1 MMAAIHSSVGGQTD
15 GAVLDTNG
23 HLIRVG
29 PRAEL
34 HGVTVVSGG
43 RHGIAVFPSSVSE
56 AVYAVDNR
64 CPHMGFPLHKGSV
77 ADGILTCHW
86 HHARFDLESGGTFDL
101 WADDVQTYPT
111 LIKDG
116 IVYVDARPRGG
127 DRGAHAKARLW
138 DGLEQDLNLV
148 VVKNVLA
155 LLEDDVPPAQILA
168 IGGRFGATYRRG
180 GWAAGLTILTA
191 MGNLLPK
198 LHREDQPLALY
209 HGLVN
214 IASDCAGQ
222 PPRFAL
228 DPLPTRDV
236 PLAADRLQG
245 WFRRFIDV
253 RDADG
258 AERSLLTAAASGMP
272 PSTLA
277 DVLAAA
283 ATDHFFLDGG
293 HTLDFVNKACELLD
307 MIGWQEATAILPSLV
322 PGLAMARRSEEL
334 NSWRHPIDLVALL
347 EPEFT
352 RLPELFAAAGMD
364 PAWRASDALTATLLG
379 DDPAAI
385 VAALSAALA
394 EGAPLTTVSREV
406 SYAAALRVA
415 RFHTSNEFSDWITV
429 LHTFTHAN
437 AVHQLL
443 HRSPSPELLRGVYHA
458 AMRLYLDRFLNTPAA
473 RLPEE
478 RPGKLAALPTDADG
492 LLVELRDLL
501 DREQQIETAGLVVH
515 RYLSLDHDP
524 APLIAELGHLLLR
537 EDGEFHS
544 YQMLEAG
551 VALHGELAPEDPVG
565 AAHVLVAVA
574 RYLAAHA
581 PTSRAM
587 LQTAK
592 TARRLRRGEDLA
604 TEPVEEEE
612 ID

>member
-1 MMAAIHSSVGGQTD
+1 MTATD
-15 GAVLDTNG
+15 TSIGTGTEGAVLATSG

-34 HGVTVVSGG
+34 RGVTVVSGG

-56 AVYAVDNR
+56 AIYAVDNR

-86 HHARFDLESGGTFDL
+86 HHARFDLESGGTFDP
-101 WADDVQTYPT
+101 WADDVQIYPT
-111 LIKDG
+111 IVEDG
-116 IVYVDARPRGG
+116 IVYVDARPRGDDG
-127 DRGAHAKARLW
+127 VAHAKARLW

-155 LLEDDVPPAQILA
+155 LLEANIPPAEILA

-191 MGNLLPK
+191 MGNVLPK
-198 LHREDQPLALY
+198 LHPDDQTLALY

-214 IASDCAGQ
+214 VASDCAGQ

-236 PLAADRLQG
+236 PLGADRLQG

-253 RDADG
+253 RDGDG
-258 AERSLLTAAASGMP
+258 AERALLTAAASGMP
-272 PSTLA
+272 PATLA
-277 DVLAAA
+277 NILASA

-334 NSWRHPIDLVALL
+334 NSWRHPVDLVLLL
-347 EPEFT
+347 EPEFA
-352 RLPELFAAAGMD
+352 RLPELFAAAGGN
-364 PAWRASDALTATLLG
+364 PAWRASDTLTATLLG

-385 VAALSAALA
+385 VVALSAALA
-394 EGAPLTTVSREV
+394 EGAPLTAVSREV

-429 LHTFTHAN
+429 LHTFTNAN
-437 AVHQLL
+437 AVHQLF

-458 AMRLYLDRFLNTPAA
+458 ALRLYLDRFLNTPAS

-478 RPGKLAALPTDADG
+478 RPGRLAVLPTDANA
-492 LLVELRDLL
+492 LLVELRDLF

-524 APLIAELGHLLLR
+524 TPLIAELGHLLLR

-544 YQMLEAG
+544 YQMLEVG
-551 VALHGELAPEDPVG
+551 VALHSELAPADP
-565 AAHVLVAVA
+565 AAAARVLVAVA

-592 TARRLRRGEDLA
+592 TARRLRRGDDLA
-604 TEPVEEEE
+604 TEPAEEEE